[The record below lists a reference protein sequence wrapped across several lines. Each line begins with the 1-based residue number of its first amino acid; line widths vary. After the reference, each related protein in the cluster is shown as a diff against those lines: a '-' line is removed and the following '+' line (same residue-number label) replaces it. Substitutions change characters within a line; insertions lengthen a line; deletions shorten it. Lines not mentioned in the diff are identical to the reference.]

1 MSEQSENTRTIT
13 GRVVSSKMDK
23 TITILVERLVKH
35 PVYGKYIK
43 RSSKMFAHD
52 AENQCHEGDLV
63 TVTPCRPISKNKAW
77 VLASIIE
84 KANR

>member
-63 TVTPCRPISKNKAW
+63 TVTPCRPISKNKTW